1 MTVPGNRPPPRQA
14 EPTLLVLARF
24 EEFTGWLLD
33 RTAKW
38 PKSARFTL
46 TQRIENHA
54 LDVVEDLVVARYSRA
69 GRRARLDAANLKL
82 ERMRHLFRLA
92 QAAKACPFNVFESA
106 MRALDETGRMLHGWR
121 TVEEAPRAGGATP
134 SASEEAPCG
143 G

>member
-1 MTVPGNRPPPRQA
+1 
-14 EPTLLVLARF
+14 VLAKF

-46 TQRIENHA
+46 TQRIENLA
-54 LDVVEDLVVARYSRA
+54 LDVVEDLVVARYSRP
-69 GRRARLDAANLKL
+69 GRRARLDAANLRL

-92 QAAKACPFNVFESA
+92 RESNVCPFHVFETA
-106 MRALDETGRMLHGWR
+106 ARALDETGRMLHGWR
-121 TVEEAPRAGGATP
+121 KA
-134 SASEEAPCG
+134 EEAPCG

>member
-1 MTVPGNRPPPRQA
+1 MTAPTSRPRAREAGP
-14 EPTLLVLARF
+14 ELLVLARF

-54 LDVVEDLVVARYSRA
+54 LDVIEDLVQARYRPA
-69 GRRARLDAANLKL
+69 GRRQRLEVVNLRL

-92 QAAKACPFNVFESA
+92 RGSGACNRTVFEAS
-106 MRALDETGRMLHGWR
+106 MRALDEAGRMIHGWR
-121 TVEEAPRAGGATP
+121 TKAVSSTQERT
-134 SASEEAPCG
+134 
-143 G
+143 

>member
-1 MTVPGNRPPPRQA
+1 VTVPGNRPPPRQA
-14 EPTLLVLARF
+14 ETTLLVLAKF

-54 LDVVEDLVVARYSRA
+54 LDVVEDLVVARYSRP
-69 GRRARLDAANLKL
+69 GRRARLDAANLTL
-82 ERMRHLFRLA
+82 ERMRHLLRLA
-92 QAAKACPFNVFESA
+92 REANVCPFNVFESA
-106 MRALDETGRMLHGWR
+106 ARGLDETGRMLHGWR
-121 TVEEAPRAGGATP
+121 KGEDAPRAGEGT
-134 SASEEAPCG
+134 PCG

>member
-1 MTVPGNRPPPRQA
+1 VTAPTSRPAARQA
-14 EPTLLVLARF
+14 GPDLLVLARF

-54 LDVVEDLVVARYSRA
+54 LDVVEGLVVARYRPQ
-69 GRRARLDAANLKL
+69 GRRAVLDAVNLRL

-92 QAAKACPFNVFESA
+92 KGAGTCPFTVFEASMMA
-106 MRALDETGRMLHGWR
+106 IDEAGRMIHGWR
-121 TVEEAPRAGGATP
+121 TSGHAQGESP
-134 SASEEAPCG
+134 
-143 G
+143 